1 MKKIGI
7 VATALALFAFVGCK
21 NDKKASD
28 VMDDI
33 VEETSGA
40 AESLKDAVAVNSK
53 EIRVIMESK
62 SGTNSTGE
70 VVFKENNDGVVTMK
84 ATFSNMTPGT
94 HAIHLHEKADC
105 SSEDGTSAGGH
116 WNPTHEK
123 HGKWGDAEG
132 YHKGDIGNFEVD
144 QDGNGKLTFETD
156 EWCIGCDDNTKNII
170 GKSVIVHESPDDFVS
185 QPTGDAGGRV
195 SCGGIIK

>member
-7 VATALALFAFVGCK
+7 VATAIALFVTVGCK

-28 VMDDI
+28 VVNDDMI
-33 VEETSGA
+33 EETSNA
-40 AESLKDAVAVNSK
+40 AESLNARVSGESN
-53 EIRVIMESK
+53 EIRVIMEPKSGSK
-62 SGTNSTGE
+62 SEGE
-70 VVFKENNDGVVTMK
+70 VVFTEKDGVVSMK
-84 ATFSNMTPGT
+84 ARFVNMTPGT

-105 SSEDGTSAGGH
+105 SSEDGMSTGGH

-123 HGKWGDAEG
+123 HGKWGDSDG
-132 YHKGDIGNFEVD
+132 YHKGDIGNFEVNK
-144 QDGNGKLTFETD
+144 DGNGEITFETD
-156 EWCIGCDDNTKNII
+156 EWCIGCYDETKNII